1 MRSYFA
7 TICKY
12 EERGGQVFSRRMFMQ
27 AVFGRCGTGAETD
40 SCRQEGRKGEGEN
53 LRYGE
58 EKKQYGKTEGRYGKV
73 SAEERVGT
81 QNDTA
86 GNGDP
91 VGGGNGIFIVFR
103 RGDSLGRFCG
113 RFEIRAAGVWFRGKY
128 TGKAVSG
135 VCYGGDGSGEPG
147 RRRYAQG

>member
-7 TICKY
+7 TIWKY
-12 EERGGQVFSRRMFMQ
+12 EEWRGRVFSRRMFVQ
-27 AVFGRCGTGAETD
+27 AVIGRSKTGAETD
-40 SCRQEGRKGEGEN
+40 SCRQDGRKGEGEN
-53 LRYGE
+53 LRYGG

-73 SAEERVGT
+73 SVEERIEL
-81 QNDTA
+81 QNGTA

-91 VGGGNGIFIVFR
+91 VGGGNGTFVVFR

-113 RFEIRAAGVWFRGKY
+113 GFEIRAAGDWFRGKY

-135 VCYGGDGSGEPG
+135 VWYGGDGSGEPG
-147 RRRYAQG
+147 GRWHAQG